1 MAFNI
6 HLDPQAREDLKP
18 MRGFERA
25 AILDTIERVLT
36 QSPTITS
43 RTRIKRLR
51 KIESPE
57 YRLRVGEF
65 RVFYDVEE
73 QEVYVL
79 RILAKSEADQFLK
92 EMGHEA

>member
-1 MAFNI
+1 MEFTI
-6 HLDPQAREDLKP
+6 DLDPQAREDLES

-25 AILDTIERVLT
+25 AILDTIGRVLT
-36 QSPTITS
+36 QSPTMIS

-51 KIESPE
+51 RMESPQ

-79 RILAKSEADQFLK
+79 RILPKPEADQYLK
-92 EMGHEA
+92 EMGHET

>member
-1 MAFNI
+1 MAFKI
-6 HLDPQAREDLKP
+6 DFDPQARADLKS

-25 AILDTIERVLT
+25 ATLDAIERVLT

-43 RTRIKRLR
+43 RSRIKRLR
-51 KIESPE
+51 GIESPE
-57 YRLRVGEF
+57 YRLRVGEM

-79 RILAKSEADQFLK
+79 RILPKSESDHYLK

>member
-1 MAFNI
+1 MAFQI
-6 HLDPQAREDLKP
+6 DFDPQAREDLKT

-43 RTRIKRLR
+43 RSRIKRLR
-51 KIESPE
+51 RMESPE
-57 YRLRVGEF
+57 YRLCVGEF
-65 RVFYDVEE
+65 RVFYDVQE

-79 RILAKSEADQFLK
+79 RILPKPEADQYLK